1 MTLSGIETH
10 HSPPSQIS
18 SPSDRREVAP
28 ARASH
33 DTTDRAR
40 EQSES
45 RGASSSQD
53 QVTLSKEAQTRS
65 VSDSQPLKNST
76 FEQSPFDK

>member
-18 SPSDRREVAP
+18 SPSDPREVAP
-28 ARASH
+28 ARTKNE
-33 DTTDRAR
+33 TTDRVR
-40 EQSES
+40 EQPES
-45 RGASSSQD
+45 RGPSPIQD
-53 QVTLSKEAQTRS
+53 EVTLSKEAQTRS

>member
-18 SPSDRREVAP
+18 SPPDRREVAP

-45 RGASSSQD
+45 RGPSPIQD

-76 FEQSPFDK
+76 FQQSPFDK